1 MKHDW
6 AGETIN
12 NDIQNSI
19 IDEEKRLELY
29 YFYAMM
35 Q

>member
-6 AGETIN
+6 VGETIN

>member
-6 AGETIN
+6 GETIN